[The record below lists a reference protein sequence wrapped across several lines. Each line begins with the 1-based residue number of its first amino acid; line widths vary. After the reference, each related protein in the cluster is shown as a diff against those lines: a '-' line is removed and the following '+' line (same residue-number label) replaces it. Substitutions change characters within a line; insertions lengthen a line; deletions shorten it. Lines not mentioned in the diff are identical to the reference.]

1 MCHEQLVTLPW
12 CWGAAAARP
21 AVLPCSG
28 TSRNSC
34 ADSGRCRSSN
44 RKSLVVGTPSPT
56 LSRPLSPLPV
66 PTAGS
71 SPLDSPRNFS
81 TSASVNF
88 PFARSHAPRT
98 DRADGRR
105 WSLASLPSSG
115 YGTNTPSS
123 TVSSSSSSQERL
135 HQLPY
140 QPTPDELHFLSKH
153 FRSTESVT
161 DEEGRR
167 SPCLRP
173 RSRSLSPGRTSG
185 TFDNEIVM
193 MNHVYKERFP
203 KATAQME
210 ERLQETITSCS
221 PSSTLPL
228 ADGVLGFIHHQIIE
242 LARDCLAKSQGALIT
257 SRYFM
262 ELQEKLEKMLR
273 DAQERSES
281 EEVRFVDQLVRKL
294 LIIISRPARL
304 LECLEFDPE
313 EFYHLLEAAEGHAK
327 VGQGIKTDIPRYI
340 ISQLGLAKDPLE
352 EMVQLDQLDGGN
364 TVAPEADDPP
374 ESRASAATYRRK
386 PCESDFET
394 IKLISNGAYGA
405 VYLVR
410 HKETRQR
417 FAIKKINKQNLIL
430 RNQIQQVFVERD
442 ILTFAEN
449 PFVVSMF
456 CSFET
461 RRHLC
466 MVMEYVEGGD
476 CATLLKNMGPLPVDM
491 ARMYFA
497 ETVLALEYLHNYGIV
512 HRDLKPDNLLITSMG
527 HIKLTDFGLSKI
539 GLMNMTTNLYE
550 GHMTKDTR
558 EFMDKQVCGTP
569 EYIAPEVILM
579 QGYGKPVDW
588 WAMGII
594 LYEFLVGCVPF
605 FGDTPEELFGQVI
618 SDEIMWPEG
627 DEALP
632 ADAQDLIM
640 RLLRQCPLERVG
652 TGGAHE
658 VKHHSFFHNLDWNG
672 LLRQKAE
679 FIPQLESEDDTSYF
693 DTRTERYRHVDSED
707 EETND
712 EESSVEIGQFSSCS
726 HRFSK
731 VYSSSE
737 YLAAHSALSLSSSER
752 SHSEE
757 KEDRPERWD
766 RSSGDE
772 EKSRVLNTE
781 ARLRSWT
788 SCGSTP
794 YSSRHER
801 SHSPATLT
809 STYSLETMPK
819 FAFSSEDE
827 SPCPGPKKRE
837 RPLFVLGDP
846 EAGAGGAAKSS
857 TLSADLVNL
866 NRIRLRSNSTG
877 TKNSSPRGLE
887 PGASRRLGSQKD
899 ASERQRASL
908 GSRVPKS
915 ASVSAL
921 SLIITSD
928 DCGSGALMS
937 PISPRSL
944 SSNPSSRDSSPSRDS
959 SLTITSLRPPITIH
973 SSGKKYGFTLRAIRV
988 YMGDSDVYAVHHMVW
1003 SVEDGSPAQEAGLK
1017 AGDLITHVNG
1027 ESVLG
1032 LVHRDVVELLLK
1044 SGNKVALRT
1053 TALENTSIKIGPA
1066 RKNSSKTRMARRSKK
1081 SRKRDSQDRR
1091 KCLFKKISKQSTV
1104 LHTSRSFSSGLHHS
1118 LSSSESL
1125 PGSPTH
1131 SLSPGPTTPCRSPAP
1146 DLPPDAVS
1154 PQSTSP
1160 SSSTPTSPAGH
1171 IRPSSLHGLA
1181 PKLSGQRYKVGRR
1194 KSTSSIP
1201 PSPLACTPA
1210 SVPQPPSPQRSPSPL
1225 PSYTRNV
1232 HSFQGKTLSPPTIV
1246 RQVSRPRSAEGPR
1259 SPLLK
1264 RVQSAEKI
1272 VSYMAEKKTVSSH
1285 KLTLEMPPSDG
1296 AGEELGGGESPVPA
1310 LPGEHGAGAYPGNP
1324 RLRDWPGERHDRDQE
1339 LVIMRRLNLSERRD
1353 SFKKQEAVQEVS
1365 FDEPELLPVSEDSVK
1380 AEPEQDS
1387 ECMLWRRV
1395 PHTAS
1400 WVETRQRSV
1409 SGGSPEPPKPEQK
1422 PTQVPQIAVQGS
1434 ESDEQETNA
1443 AEWECQGSYPIQL
1456 MARVYT
1462 EQTDGTTAVE
1472 YKSVS
1477 SQRRDSREQRE
1488 LGAWQEPSPAA
1499 GPLHRTCSGEEA
1511 VGSPRPAQASSG
1523 LLLWETTGTQEHECT
1538 DAGMPKASQQELHD
1552 CTRKKAK
1559 DE

>member
-1 MCHEQLVTLPW
+1 MGCCSISTTTLTPFVGDGGGYRLVSIATPLPPPSSSNRRPFLRQPR
-12 CWGAAAARP
+12 CGGAGR
-21 AVLPCSG
+21 AVLGSG
-28 TSRNSC
+28 GGPGARSRFRDVGSELLGGGERRLPGPE
-34 ADSGRCRSSN
+34 SGRGFTAALQEVPGGFGGGRGGPGVCRSSN

-56 LSRPLSPLPV
+56 LSRPLSPLSV

-81 TSASVNF
+81 ASTSVNF
-88 PFARSHAPRT
+88 PFAR
-98 DRADGRR
+98 RADGRR

-161 DEEGRR
+161 DEEGRH

-185 TFDNEIVM
+185 TFDNEVVM

-210 ERLQETITSCS
+210 ERLQDTIRNFSS
-221 PSSTLPL
+221 SSTLPL

-281 EEVRFVDQLVRKL
+281 EEVKFIDQLVRKL

-340 ISQLGLAKDPLE
+340 ISQLGLVKDPLE
-352 EMVQLDQLDGGN
+352 EMVQLDHFDSGN
-364 TVAPEADDPP
+364 TITPENDDSQPTVSVP
-374 ESRASAATYRRK
+374 RRK
-386 PCESDFET
+386 PCEGDFET

-410 HKETRQR
+410 HRETRQR
-417 FAIKKINKQNLIL
+417 FALKKINKQNLIL

-461 RRHLC
+461 KRHLC

-550 GHMTKDTR
+550 GHMEKDTR

-569 EYIAPEVILM
+569 EYIAPEVILI

-632 ADAQDLIM
+632 ADAQDLIT
-640 RLLRQCPLERVG
+640 RLLRQCPLERLG

-658 VKHHSFFHNLDWNG
+658 VKHHAFFHHLDWNG

-693 DTRTERYRHVDSED
+693 DTRSERYRHLDSED

-737 YLAAHSALSLSSSER
+737 FLATHSNLSLSSS
-752 SHSEE
+752 
-757 KEDRPERWD
+757 DRIPPPCPCVGAL
-766 RSSGDE
+766 SPLTPSC
-772 EKSRVLNTE
+772 
-781 ARLRSWT
+781 RLRSWT
-788 SCGSTP
+788 SCSSTP
-794 YSSRHER
+794 YTAQHER
-801 SHSPATLT
+801 SRSPAALT
-809 STYSLETMPK
+809 STYSLDTMPK

-827 SPCPGPKKRE
+827 SPCVAPAKPE
-837 RPLFVLGDP
+837 RPKFVLGEPDS
-846 EAGAGGAAKSS
+846 GVKTSS
-857 TLSADLVNL
+857 LSADLVSL

-877 TKNSSPRGLE
+877 TKNSAPRGLE
-887 PGASRRLGSQKD
+887 PGSSRRLSSQRDGMEKP
-899 ASERQRASL
+899 RASA

-928 DCGSGALMS
+928 DFSSGALMS
-937 PISPRSL
+937 PISPHSL

-959 SLTITSLRPPITIH
+959 SLAITSLRPPIIIH

-1003 SVEDGSPAQEAGLK
+1003 LNTG
-1017 AGDLITHVNG
+1017 
-1027 ESVLG
+1027 
-1032 LVHRDVVELLLK
+1032 

-1091 KCLFKKISKQSTV
+1091 KSLFKKISKQSTV

-1125 PGSPTH
+1125 PESPTH

-1146 DLPPDAVS
+1146 DLPPGTG
-1154 PQSTSP
+1154 STSP

-1171 IRPSSLHGLA
+1171 VRPSTLHGLA
-1181 PKLSGQRYKVGRR
+1181 PKLGGQRYKVGRR

-1201 PSPLACTPA
+1201 PSPLACTPTCA
-1210 SVPQPPSPQRSPSPL
+1210 PRPTSPQRSPSPL
-1225 PSYTRNV
+1225 LP
-1232 HSFQGKTLSPPTIV
+1232 G
-1246 RQVSRPRSAEGPR
+1246 AECPR

-1264 RVQSAEKI
+1264 RVQSAEK
-1272 VSYMAEKKTVSSH
+1272 MATYLHGHMAAWRQGEQ
-1285 KLTLEMPPSDG
+1285 EM
-1296 AGEELGGGESPVPA
+1296 V
-1310 LPGEHGAGAYPGNP
+1310 
-1324 RLRDWPGERHDRDQE
+1324 
-1339 LVIMRRLNLSERRD
+1339 VMRRLNLSERRD

-1365 FDEPELLPVSEDSVK
+1365 FDEPGGEDGPRLS
-1380 AEPEQDS
+1380 
-1387 ECMLWRRV
+1387 R
-1395 PHTAS
+1395 
-1400 WVETRQRSV
+1400 
-1409 SGGSPEPPKPEQK
+1409 
-1422 PTQVPQIAVQGS
+1422 VPQIAVQGS
-1434 ESDEQETNA
+1434 EGDEQEPVG
-1443 AEWECQGSYPIQL
+1443 WQCQGSYPL
-1456 MARVYT
+1456 HLLG
-1462 EQTDGTTAVE
+1462 TDGTAGITVPW
-1472 YKSVS
+1472 
-1477 SQRRDSREQRE
+1477 RDGHRQ
-1488 LGAWQEPSPAA
+1488 
-1499 GPLHRTCSGEEA
+1499 HRT
-1511 VGSPRPAQASSG
+1511 
-1523 LLLWETTGTQEHECT
+1523 
-1538 DAGMPKASQQELHD
+1538 
-1552 CTRKKAK
+1552 
-1559 DE
+1559 

>member
-1 MCHEQLVTLPW
+1 MRPGPGGAEPPAMSDPS
-12 CWGAAAARP
+12 CWGAAPLGYRGQRAAGALLQR
-21 AVLPCSG
+21 SK
-28 TSRNSC
+28 S
-34 ADSGRCRSSN
+34 CRSSN

-56 LSRPLSPLPV
+56 LSRPLSPLSV

-81 TSASVNF
+81 ASTSINF

-153 FRSTESVT
+153 FRSTESVM
-161 DEEGRR
+161 DEEGRH

-185 TFDNEIVM
+185 TFDNEVVM

-210 ERLQETITSCS
+210 ERLQDTITNFS

-281 EEVRFVDQLVRKL
+281 EEVKFIDQLVRKL

-340 ISQLGLAKDPLE
+340 ISQLGLVKDPLE
-352 EMVQLDQLDGGN
+352 EMVQLDHFDSGN
-364 TVAPEADDPP
+364 TITPENDDACESQSSATAP
-374 ESRASAATYRRK
+374 RRK
-386 PCESDFET
+386 PCEGDFET

-410 HKETRQR
+410 HRETRQR
-417 FAIKKINKQNLIL
+417 FALKKINKQNLIL

-461 RRHLC
+461 KRHLC

-491 ARMYFA
+491 AKMYFA

-550 GHMTKDTR
+550 GHMEKDTR

-569 EYIAPEVILM
+569 EYIAPEVILI

-632 ADAQDLIM
+632 ADAQDLIT
-640 RLLRQCPLERVG
+640 RLLRQCPLERLG

-658 VKHHSFFHNLDWNG
+658 VKHHSFFLHLDWNG

-693 DTRTERYRHVDSED
+693 DTRSERYRHLDSED

-737 YLAAHSALSLSSSER
+737 FLAAHSNLSLSSSDR
-752 SHSEE
+752 SHSED
-757 KEDRPERWD
+757 KEERWD
-766 RSSGDE
+766 RHSGDE
-772 EKSRVLNTE
+772 DRSRLAGTE
-781 ARLRSWT
+781 PRLRSWT
-788 SCGSTP
+788 SCSSTP
-794 YSSRHER
+794 YTSRHER
-801 SHSPATLT
+801 SRSPAALP
-809 STYSLETMPK
+809 STYSLDTMPK

-827 SPCPGPKKRE
+827 SPCVVSSKPE
-837 RPLFVLGDP
+837 RPKFVLGDP
-846 EAGAGGAAKSS
+846 DAGTGGAVKPSA
-857 TLSADLVNL
+857 LSADLVSL

-877 TKNSSPRGLE
+877 TKNSTPRGLE
-887 PGASRRLGSQKD
+887 PGGSRRLNSQKD
-899 ASERQRASL
+899 VPDRQRASP
-908 GSRVPKS
+908 GGRVPKS

-928 DCGSGALMS
+928 DFGGGALMS
-937 PISPRSL
+937 PISPHSL

-959 SLTITSLRPPITIH
+959 SLTIASLRPPIIIH

-988 YMGDSDVYAVHHMVW
+988 YMGDSDVYTVHHMVW
-1003 SVEDGSPAQEAGLK
+1003 SVEEGSPAQEAGLR

-1081 SRKRDSQDRR
+1081 SRKRDGQDRR
-1091 KCLFKKISKQSTV
+1091 KCLFKKISKQSSV

-1125 PGSPTH
+1125 PESPTH
-1131 SLSPGPTTPCRSPAP
+1131 SLSPGPATPCRSPAP

-1171 IRPSSLHGLA
+1171 VRPSSLHGLA
-1181 PKLSGQRYKVGRR
+1181 PKLGGQRYKVGRR

-1201 PSPLACTPA
+1201 PSPLACTPSSA
-1210 SVPQPPSPQRSPSPL
+1210 QRPPSPQRSPSPL
-1225 PSYTRNV
+1225 PGYPKTP

-1246 RQVSRPRSAEGPR
+1246 RQCSRPRSADCPR

-1272 VSYMAEKKTVSSH
+1272 VTILAEKKTAGGR
-1285 KLTLEMPPSDG
+1285 KLGLEMPAMDG
-1296 AGEELGGGESPVPA
+1296 EAIGEGEAPA
-1310 LPGEHGAGAYPGNP
+1310 YPGEHGYHPAGS
-1324 RLRDWPGERHDRDQE
+1324 RLGDRHDRDQE
-1339 LVIMRRLNLSERRD
+1339 MVVMRRLNLSERRD

-1365 FDEPELLPVSEDSVK
+1365 FDEPEPASASEDGSK
-1380 AEPEQDS
+1380 NEAGQGAA
-1387 ECMLWRRV
+1387 LWCGG
-1395 PHTAS
+1395 TAG
-1400 WVETRQRSV
+1400 TQ
-1409 SGGSPEPPKPEQK
+1409 PKPK
-1422 PTQVPQIAVQGS
+1422 PSPVPQIAVQGS
-1434 ESDEQETNA
+1434 ESDEQEPA
-1443 AEWECQGSYPIQL
+1443 VAEWECQGSYPIGN
-1456 MARVYT
+1456 A
-1462 EQTDGTTAVE
+1462 EQPDSSSSSPQRDGCE
-1472 YKSVS
+1472 HRDHGSW
-1477 SQRRDSREQRE
+1477 QRRNSGERATGHRQPPRVPPA
-1488 LGAWQEPSPAA
+1488 LPARGQEPAGAQLPAPRGSA
-1499 GPLHRTCSGEEA
+1499 WSG
-1511 VGSPRPAQASSG
+1511 
-1523 LLLWETTGTQEHECT
+1523 
-1538 DAGMPKASQQELHD
+1538 
-1552 CTRKKAK
+1552 AK
-1559 DE
+1559 RA